1 MGALSLAQELVR
13 CPSVTPAEAGALQL
27 LEEKLTALGFQCTRL
42 DSGDVSNLYARL
54 GEGGP
59 HLGFAGHT
67 DVVPV
72 GNEEAWSVPPFEG
85 LVQDDTLWGRG
96 TADMKTAIACFVTA
110 VEAYLDLQ
118 PLKGSLTFIITGD
131 EEGPAIHGTQHM
143 LKWMVEHDQIPD
155 LCLIGE
161 PACAE
166 VPGDQI
172 KVGRRGSLTGTL
184 TCYGKQGHIAYP
196 HLADNP
202 IPRLINTLQALE
214 QMPLDEGDELFQA
227 SNLEI
232 TSVDVG
238 NLATNIIPHESTA
251 RFGVRFNTLQNGD
264 DLEARVRDICQQF
277 AGDHKLEIQ
286 ISGEAFLNT
295 DSEGIEKIS
304 CSIEATIGEKPVL
317 STRGGTS
324 DGRFLIQHCPVIE
337 LGMTEKTMHQIDEHV
352 PLAHIEQLTNIYI
365 EILKNYF

>member
-1 MGALSLAQELVR
+1 MDALLLAQKLIR

-27 LEEKLTALGFQCTRL
+27 LEEKLTGLGFQCTRL
-42 DSGDVSNLYARL
+42 DCGDVSNLYARR

-72 GNEEAWSVPPFEG
+72 GNEGAWSVPPFEG
-85 LVQDDTLWGRG
+85 LIKDYNLWGRG
-96 TADMKTAIACFVTA
+96 AADMKAAIACFVTA
-110 VEAYLDLQ
+110 VEGYLESQ
-118 PLKGSLTFIITGD
+118 PLKGSLSFIITGD

-143 LKWMVEHDQIPD
+143 LKWMVKHNHIPD

-202 IPRLINTLQALE
+202 IPRLVKTLEALE
-214 QMPLDEGDELFQA
+214 QMPLDNGDDLFQA

-232 TSVDVG
+232 TSIDVD
-238 NLATNIIPHESTA
+238 NPANNIIPQEASA
-251 RFGVRFNTLQNGD
+251 RFGVRFNTLQNGA
-264 DLEARVRDICQQF
+264 DLEARLHEICQQF
-277 AGDHKLEIQ
+277 AGEHKLEIR

-295 DSEGIEKIS
+295 DSEGMERISRAIETS
-304 CSIEATIGEKPVL
+304 TGNKPIL

-324 DGRFLIQHCPVIE
+324 DGRFLIKHCPVIE

-352 PLAHIEQLTNIYI
+352 PLAHIEQLTTLYKA
-365 EILKNYF
+365 ILNDFF